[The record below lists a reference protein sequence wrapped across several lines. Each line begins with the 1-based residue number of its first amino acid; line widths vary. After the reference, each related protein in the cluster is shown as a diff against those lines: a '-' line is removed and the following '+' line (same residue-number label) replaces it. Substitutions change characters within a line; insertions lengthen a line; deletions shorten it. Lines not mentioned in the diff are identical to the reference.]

1 MNTILIE
8 VKCVTNAFANGKCV
22 CSTKNFNAT
31 EVSENAHE
39 EPIWSDD
46 NYDNDDY
53 NFVTVTEHTGKDNYS
68 LYMIKDIKVKNTNHV
83 IEDQFNID
91 FLRKKVAFVKD
102 AVTCYVRITL
112 ITVFQLFNFI

>member
-1 MNTILIE
+1 
-8 VKCVTNAFANGKCV
+8 
-22 CSTKNFNAT
+22 
-31 EVSENAHE
+31 
-39 EPIWSDD
+39 
-46 NYDNDDY
+46 
-53 NFVTVTEHTGKDNYS
+53 
-68 LYMIKDIKVKNTNHV
+68 MIKDIKVKNTNHV